1 MNISALISPFALWLF
16 ISLPVKAQ
24 DVLGR
29 WSTVDDQTREV
40 KSIVEIYSKNGQVF
54 GKVVAISDPQ
64 QQEVTCSKCDD
75 KDPRKN
81 QPIIGM
87 EIIKGLKKAENA
99 WTNGEILDPEN
110 GKVYKCKIW
119 VENGSLVVRGYL
131 GFTWLGRSQTWIK
144 ASK

>member
-1 MNISALISPFALWLF
+1 MNIGALISPFALWLF
-16 ISLPVKAQ
+16 ISVPVKAQ
-24 DVLGR
+24 DVLGQ

-40 KSIVEIYSKNGQVF
+40 KSVVEIYTKKGQVF

-64 QQEVTCSKCDD
+64 QQEATCSECDD

-87 EIIKGLKKAENA
+87 EIIKGLKKVENA

-131 GFTWLGRSQTWIK
+131 GFTWLGRSQTWAK
-144 ASK
+144 ASN